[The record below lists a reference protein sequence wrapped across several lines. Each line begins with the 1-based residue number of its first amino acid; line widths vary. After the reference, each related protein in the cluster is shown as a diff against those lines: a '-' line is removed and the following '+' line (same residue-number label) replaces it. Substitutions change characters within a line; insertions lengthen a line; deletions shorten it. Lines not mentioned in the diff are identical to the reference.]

1 MYLNF
6 GVKFVGVVRNVIC
19 LTSFVCF
26 MAGNTGNSTGP
37 HTHIELF
44 AIHTSFEEAVSYFQ
58 QGADFSFGTGWSTP
72 AACSAI
78 ACQLRPELY
87 F

>member
-26 MAGNTGNSTGP
+26 MIKGGMRDAP
-37 HTHIELF
+37 
-44 AIHTSFEEAVSYFQ
+44 
-58 QGADFSFGTGWSTP
+58 
-72 AACSAI
+72 
-78 ACQLRPELY
+78 
-87 F
+87 